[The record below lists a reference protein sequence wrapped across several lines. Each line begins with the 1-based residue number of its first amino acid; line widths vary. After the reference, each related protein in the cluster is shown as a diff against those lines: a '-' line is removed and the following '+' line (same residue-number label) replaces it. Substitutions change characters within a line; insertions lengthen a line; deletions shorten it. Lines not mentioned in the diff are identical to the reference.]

1 MKKHF
6 DLAQESGGWIL
17 VSFWEVLRS
26 GSPPKDAAAVRPRAA
41 LRVELARGVLPG
53 LRAAL
58 PPRGLHGRIHVL
70 ALHGRLDPCI
80 SGAGR
85 PRR

>member
-1 MKKHF
+1 MRKHL
-6 DLAQESGGWIL
+6 DLAQERRMDSCVIL
-17 VSFWEVLRS
+17 GSDEES